1 MHDENKIKLFIHKSL
16 CSRIFTEVA
25 LTWFFSTFKNT
36 TIKSIYTHSSVSNAY
51 LKTLK
56 KPFEKIISTSGISYF
71 THSSRGV
78 TYMQANW

>member
-36 TIKSIYTHSSVSNAY
+36 TIKSGSAHLTDENRGKSGEVGSGEAG
-51 LKTLK
+51 T
-56 KPFEKIISTSGISYF
+56 EK
-71 THSSRGV
+71 
-78 TYMQANW
+78 